1 MASNER
7 IFVQAIRRYGA
18 RHGIDVD
25 VRSGGWLIAM
35 RRGAKRHFAFGYD
48 IGLNSAIAH
57 RLANDKSAT
66 SEALTL
72 EGVPCIPHHLFLN
85 PKLGT
90 HVVGPGWREAILV
103 PLHDNPQGIVVKPNE
118 GTSGRSVFKVTTEA
132 QLDHAVDEV
141 FAMSTGLVISPYVMI
156 EDEVRVILLDDV
168 PRIVYSKQRGA
179 DWRHNLDAGAKPVL
193 LEDGDVR
200 AACVKLAIDAANA
213 IGIAFASIDVVRVAG
228 AWRVLEINSGV
239 MMEALAKLHP
249 ELVQATYDA
258 ALDRVFGTD
267 NRDR

>member
-7 IFVQAIRRYGA
+7 TFVQAIRRYGA
-18 RHGIDVD
+18 RHGVEVD

-35 RRGAKRHFAFGYD
+35 RRGQVRRFAFGYD

-66 SEALTL
+66 AEALSL
-72 EGVPCIPHHLFLN
+72 ARVPCLPHHLFLN
-85 PKLGT
+85 PKLGRN
-90 HVVGPGWREAILV
+90 VVDTAWREAMLGL
-103 PLHDNPQGIVVKPNE
+103 LHDHPQGVVIKPNE

-132 QLDHAVDEV
+132 ELDHAVGEV
-141 FAMSTGLVISPYVMI
+141 FSMSTGLVISPYVAI

-168 PRIVYSKQRGA
+168 PRIVYSKRRGD

-193 LEDGDVR
+193 LEDGAVR
-200 AACVKLAIDAANA
+200 TACVTLAIDAARA
-213 IGIAFASIDVVRVAG
+213 IGIAFAAVDVVRVDG

-258 ALDRVFGTD
+258 ALDRVFD
-267 NRDR
+267 QAHS